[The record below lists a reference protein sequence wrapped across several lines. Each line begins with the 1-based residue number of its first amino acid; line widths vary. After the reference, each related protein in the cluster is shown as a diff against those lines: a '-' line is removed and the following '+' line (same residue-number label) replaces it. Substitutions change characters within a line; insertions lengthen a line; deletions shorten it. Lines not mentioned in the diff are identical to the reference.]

1 MPEHW
6 KAQRTEQ
13 DRRSLLRMGGKVTP
27 EARKRMQCTAREQLA
42 DALQASRAPTD
53 LPDPDDA
60 DDASAQRGV
69 LR

>member
-13 DRRSLLRMGGKVTP
+13 ARRTLVTREAQARMHGK
-27 EARKRMQCTAREQLA
+27 TARQQLLE
-42 DALQASRAPTD
+42 ALEASRAPAD
-53 LPDPDDA
+53 LPEPDDA

>member
-13 DRRSLLRMGGKVTP
+13 ARRTLVTR
-27 EARKRMQCTAREQLA
+27 EAQARMQGKTARQQLLE
-42 DALQASRAPTD
+42 ALEANRAPAD
-53 LPDPDDA
+53 LPEPDDA